1 LIIIVRLWCL
11 FENIIIMIA
20 KNLCNVLTVSSIIL
34 LDFINYKLHHNR
46 IEKLF
51 EFDKFE
57 EVYFMESLKKF
68 MFKKMFCIPVIKS
81 NARLAFGNKYWVKPI
96 DLIFLIL
103 FIIFIY
109 CFVTSYSL

>member
-1 LIIIVRLWCL
+1 
-11 FENIIIMIA
+11 
-20 KNLCNVLTVSSIIL
+20 
-34 LDFINYKLHHNR
+34 
-46 IEKLF
+46 
-51 EFDKFE
+51 
-57 EVYFMESLKKF
+57 MESLKKF